1 MRIQLGIQMLF
12 PLIASSADDQEPER
26 GQSPTQSSLNILITG

>member
-12 PLIASSADDQEPER
+12 PLIASSADGQEPER